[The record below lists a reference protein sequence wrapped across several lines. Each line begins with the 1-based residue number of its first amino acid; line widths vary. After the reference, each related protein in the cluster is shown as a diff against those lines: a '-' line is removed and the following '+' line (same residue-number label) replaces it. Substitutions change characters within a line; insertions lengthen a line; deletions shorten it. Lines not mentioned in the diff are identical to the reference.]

1 MALAPLWIQQPFIRR
16 LAAVVVAGSLLV
28 NGTVWAEDASKTLWP
43 DHAVR
48 FIVSFPPGGATDIIS
63 REVAAKLQENM
74 KQPVVVENIGGA
86 SGSIGVGR
94 LAKAKNDGY
103 TIGLGNSGTFTITPY
118 LQTVSYD
125 PRKDFTPISM
135 LTEYSNV
142 LVVGKKMKA
151 NSLGEFI
158 KEAQSSPQSLTYGSA
173 GNGSSNHMTG
183 VLFGNATKLK
193 FLHVPYKGN
202 NPALLAVMGGELD
215 WMFAT
220 ISEIKPF
227 LESGKL
233 RALGVSS
240 KEPDPLMPSVPPI
253 DHTVP
258 GFNVI
263 GFMGLFGPANIP
275 VHITSK
281 LSNEVNQIL
290 ANSQVIE
297 KFSRLGMRANP
308 SSPEELARRV
318 DSDGAIWKKAIADG
332 QVTTN

>member
-1 MALAPLWIQQPFIRR
+1 MAFIPSKIQSPLIRC
-16 LAAVVVAGSLLV
+16 LSVLITAGSLLNHGV
-28 NGTVWAEDASKTLWP
+28 ALAEDGSKTLWP
-43 DHAVR
+43 DHAIR

-63 REVAAKLQENM
+63 REVAARLQESM

-103 TIGLGNSGTFTITPY
+103 TIGLGNSGTFTMTPY
-118 LQTVSYD
+118 LQAVPYD
-125 PRKDFTPISM
+125 PRADFTPISM

-151 NSLGEFI
+151 NSLAEFF
-158 KEAQSSPQSLTYGSA
+158 KEAQSSSQALTYGSA

-240 KEPDPLMPSVPPI
+240 LEPDPLLPSVAPI
-253 DHTVP
+253 NHAVP

-275 VHITSK
+275 ADITSK

-290 ANSQVIE
+290 TNRQVIE

-308 SSPEELARRV
+308 STPEELTKRV

>member
-1 MALAPLWIQQPFIRR
+1 MALITLRIQPPLIRY
-16 LAAVVVAGSLLV
+16 LSILITAGSLL
-28 NGTVWAEDASKTLWP
+28 NHGAAWAEDASKTLWP
-43 DHAVR
+43 DHAIR

-63 REVAAKLQENM
+63 REVAARLQDSM

-94 LAKAKNDGY
+94 IAKAKNDGY
-103 TIGLGNSGTFTITPY
+103 TIGLGNSGTFTMTPY
-118 LQTVSYD
+118 LQTVPYD
-125 PRKDFTPISM
+125 PRNDFTPISM

-151 NSLGEFI
+151 HSLAEFI
-158 KEAQSSPQSLTYGSA
+158 KEAQSSPQALTYGSA

-193 FLHVPYKGN
+193 FLHVPYRGN
-202 NPALLAVMGGELD
+202 NPALLAVMGGQLD

-240 KEPDPLMPSVPPI
+240 LQPDPLLPSVPPI
-253 DHTVP
+253 NHAVP

-263 GFMGLFGPANIP
+263 GFMGLFAPADIP
-275 VHITSK
+275 AYITSK

-290 ANSQVIE
+290 TNRQVIE

-308 SSPEELARRV
+308 SSPEKLAKRV